1 MSENG
6 TQQGDPEA
14 PPLFM
19 ETIQTLVKQ
28 LESKIIIWYLDNGN
42 LADDYEVVLRDL
54 KNILKLEQI
63 DSLSLST
70 EKCELCFLGLT
81 TSTQYNS
88 ILTQFQK
95 IRPKNKNKNRRR
107 VPHFRISNRRTLPKR
122 IA

>member
-14 PPLFM
+14 QTLFM

-63 DSLSLST
+63 YSLSLST
-70 EKCELCFLGLT
+70 EKFELCFLGPI

-88 ILTQFQK
+88 ILT
-95 IRPKNKNKNRRR
+95 
-107 VPHFRISNRRTLPKR
+107 
-122 IA
+122 